1 MVVTVFRPR
10 LHYKGARAQKLHR
23 KQKFRQNSEFFP
35 PRRDFSPPAWQRPRA
50 GLSCRRTLRSV
61 GCIPG
66 ENPYNIP
73 AREVQA
79 MDQTRTGARRRACRT
94 SRTARCCGTARSM
107 GCSRSRSTRTKSE
120 QKTAKASPRGDAF
133 AAVSDA
139 LRDAGDLIVLGLD
152 RALEHGVVHRGAER
166 HDGGAR
172 RVADLGLG
180 DFRQRLECL
189 FTVASQ

>member
-35 PRRDFSPPAWQRPRA
+35 A
-50 GLSCRRTLRSV
+50 
-61 GCIPG
+61 
-66 ENPYNIP
+66 P
-73 AREVQA
+73 ARFFA
-79 MDQTRTGARRRACRT
+79 ARLTAPARCRT
-94 SRTARCCGTARSM
+94 SRTAHCCGTARST

-133 AAVSDA
+133 AAVLDA

-172 RVADLGLG
+172 RVADGLPAAPRAP
-180 DFRQRLECL
+180 FSRSPRSERTSCL
-189 FTVASQ
+189 RFEWSFSLQFPP

>member
-1 MVVTVFRPR
+1 MVFRRMRMVVMVFRPR

-35 PRRDFSPPAWQRPRA
+35 
-50 GLSCRRTLRSV
+50 V
-61 GCIPG
+61 
-66 ENPYNIP
+66 P
-73 AREVQA
+73 ARFFA
-79 MDQTRTGARRRACRT
+79 ARLTAPAPCRT
-94 SRTARCCGTARSM
+94 SRTARCCGTARST

-133 AAVSDA
+133 AAVLDA
-139 LRDAGDLIVLGLD
+139 LRDAGDGIVLGLD

-180 DFRQRLECL
+180 DFRQRLERL
-189 FTVASQ
+189 FHGRLAVSAHHAFD